1 LAITY
6 FRCTNLDENTAKVI
20 LYDKDGKI
28 IPVEKDVNG
37 EAQVDF
43 NLSELI
49 TEEGT
54 YNLYVKA
61 YPATDSTEYLESPA
75 SESKEYIV
83 GSSGGNEPGGTVPD
97 EPEGDETTKYTF
109 TIKPSLSDTTDT
121 TTTVTVTLEAD
132 GYEKVTGTG
141 SQSIKVVSG
150 TVVKYTVSATG
161 YTA

>member
-1 LAITY
+1 MAITY
-6 FRCTNLDENTAKVI
+6 FRCTSLDENTAKII

-61 YPATDSTEYLESPA
+61 YPATNSTEYLESPA

-83 GSSGGNEPGGTVPD
+83 GSSGGNEP
-97 EPEGDETTKYTF
+97 EEDETTKYTF

-141 SQSIKVVSG
+141 SQNIKVISG
-150 TVVKYTVSATG
+150 TIVKYTVSATG